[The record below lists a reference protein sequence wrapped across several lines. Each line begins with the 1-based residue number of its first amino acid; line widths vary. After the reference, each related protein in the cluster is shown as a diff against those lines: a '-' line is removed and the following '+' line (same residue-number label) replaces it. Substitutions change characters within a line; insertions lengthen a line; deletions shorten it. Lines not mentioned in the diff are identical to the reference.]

1 MSVTYPVKP
10 KRCEHLRE
18 KKMAR
23 KKGLETFNL
32 SYIQYLM
39 REQSKT
45 TTELCAEIDVS
56 FRHLSG
62 VLTGQRTLSESI
74 GKQIADALGVSWDII
89 RKPESQYMRELMA
102 TALVGFLQDPGKLDW
117 KNGVRLADKMGYLSG
132 SQADSSEPSEA
143 EVEDDDLL
151 ELGDVPEADL

>member
-1 MSVTYPVKP
+1 
-10 KRCEHLRE
+10 
-18 KKMAR
+18 MAR

-32 SYIQYLM
+32 SYIQYQM

-62 VLTGQRTLSESI
+62 VLTGQRTLSEDI
-74 GKQIADALGVSWDII
+74 GKRIADALGVEWDII
-89 RKPESQYMRELMA
+89 RKPESQYIRDLMS
-102 TALVGFLQDPGKLDW
+102 TWLVGSLQDLDKLEQ
-117 KNGVRLADKMGYLSG
+117 KNLISLADKMGYLRVG
-132 SQADSSEPSEA
+132 AVDSSEPSEG

-151 ELGDVPEADL
+151 ELGDTPEAEL

>member
-1 MSVTYPVKP
+1 
-10 KRCEHLRE
+10 
-18 KKMAR
+18 MAR

-32 SYIQYLM
+32 SFVRYTM

-45 TTELCAEIDVS
+45 TVELCAEIDVS
-56 FRHLSG
+56 EQHLSR
-62 VLTGQRTLSESI
+62 VLNGHSPLSEDI
-74 GKQIADALGVSWDII
+74 GKRLADALGLTWDVVK
-89 RKPESQYMRELMA
+89 KPEAKYMRELMA
-102 TALVGFLQDPGKLDW
+102 TALVGFLQAPGKLDW

-132 SQADSSEPSEA
+132 GQADSSEPSEA

>member
-1 MSVTYPVKP
+1 
-10 KRCEHLRE
+10 
-18 KKMAR
+18 MAR

-32 SYIQYLM
+32 SYIQYQM

-102 TALVGFLQDPGKLDW
+102 VALVGFLESPGGALDW
-117 KNGVRLADKMGYLSG
+117 KNAIRLADKMGYLSG
-132 SQADSSEPSEA
+132 SQVDTGEPSEA